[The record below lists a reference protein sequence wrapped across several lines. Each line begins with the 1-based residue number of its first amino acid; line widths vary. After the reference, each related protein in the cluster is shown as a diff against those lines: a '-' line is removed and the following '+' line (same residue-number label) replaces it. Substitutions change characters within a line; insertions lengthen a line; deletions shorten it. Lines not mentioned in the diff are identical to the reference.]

1 MYVVPRIKGLVP
13 LALLLSA
20 ASSGVAQEEAP
31 APERPSPA
39 VPTDASAEPSTRPP
53 SVPVVRSNLEGK
65 VVMAGTRQPLD
76 QVQVTIDGTSIQT
89 RTAADGSFTLRGVPT
104 GKVFVSFQKPGYER
118 ISLQVP
124 VEPGRGALG
133 VFYLHRQTDIEA
145 GRFAIEV
152 VENRTTEVLQHS
164 FTMEEVR
171 STPGTLGDAVRVV
184 QNLPGIARAPFGLG
198 LTLVRGTGPNDS
210 GFYLDGLSVPIIFHF
225 GGLISVYSSS
235 MLDSVN
241 YLPGGYSVRYG
252 RNLGG
257 VIDVETRD
265 TLPDRNGGYADI
277 NLLDSSAFFSGRQ
290 GALGYSV
297 AARRSYIDFLA
308 NPLLENTTGIQ
319 IQFPRYWD
327 AQLKLDYIPNDR
339 DNLQLFFSASDDRFA
354 VLGNAGDGADEE
366 SANAAAFSTYTTT
379 FRGKLS
385 WSRRLG
391 MLGHNRVDLAIGPNQ
406 QNAQFGSGSL
416 ERTPILVSLRDELSL
431 NVQPWLGL
439 KLGLDAETIQQN
451 ISIDLGLDELSEDE
465 GLLVETSD
473 WTFSPS
479 PYVEADVL
487 VGEDLHI
494 TPGLRLDPLWIPDLY
509 GAVAVDPRLAFRYKA
524 LSGLLVKG
532 SSGKYSQF
540 PNYNELIEE
549 LGNPELTPAY
559 AWQNTLGFEWDITP
573 QLYLDVVG
581 YYNHLE
587 DLVVSNQG
595 GFLAPPPNSNGDEQ
609 DSNTSDETSEEDT
622 ALYTNEGLGRTY
634 GLELLLRRRMNE
646 KLYGWISYT
655 LSRSERRREDE
666 DTWTLY
672 AFDQTHNLTVV
683 AGYRLNRGWELSAR
697 YRFGSGN
704 PYTPVLNAS
713 QNLDDDS
720 WTPIYG
726 ETNSARNDYFSQLDV
741 RIQRDWTFNT
751 WALQGYLDIQ
761 NVTNRSNPEASFYN
775 FDFRDKSQISG
786 LPILPVLGFR
796 GTF

>member
-1 MYVVPRIKGLVP
+1 MLTLPLGRGCTL

-20 ASSGVAQEEAP
+20 SAAAQTP
-31 APERPSPA
+31 APPPEA
-39 VPTDASAEPSTRPP
+39 APTGQPP
-53 SVPVVRSNLEGK
+53 LNGLRSNLEGR
-65 VVMAGTRQPLD
+65 VVVAGTRQPLA
-76 QVQVTIDGTSIQT
+76 QVQVQVDGTSIQT
-89 RTAADGSFTLRGVPT
+89 RTAADGSFILRGVPS
-104 GKVFVSFQKPGYER
+104 GKVFVSFQKLGFER
-118 ISLQVP
+118 ISIQVP

-133 VFYLHRQTDIEA
+133 VFYLHRQTDIET
-145 GRFAIEV
+145 GKFAIEV

-265 TLPDRNGGYADI
+265 ALPERNGGYADI
-277 NLLDSSAFFSGRQ
+277 NLLDSSAFFSGKQ
-290 GALGYSV
+290 GQLGYAI

-308 NPLLENTTGIQ
+308 NPLLENTTGIL

-327 AQLKLDYIPNDR
+327 AQAKLDYIPNDV
-339 DNLQLFFSASDDRFA
+339 DNFQLFFAASDDRFA
-354 VLGNAGDGADEE
+354 VLGNAGEGADED
-366 SANAAAFSTYTTT
+366 SANSAGFSTYTTT

-391 MLGHNRVDLAIGPNQ
+391 TLGHNRMDLAVGPNQ
-406 QNAQFGSGSL
+406 QNAQFGAGTL

-451 ISIDLGLDELSEDE
+451 LLIDLGGGSEGSDE
-465 GLLVETSD
+465 GTLVETSD
-473 WTFSPS
+473 WTYSPS

-509 GAVAVDPRLAFRYKA
+509 GAVALDPRLAFRFKP
-524 LSGLLVKG
+524 LPGLLLKG
-532 SSGKYSQF
+532 STGKYSQF
-540 PNYNELIEE
+540 PNYNELLEE
-549 LGNPELTPAY
+549 LGNPELKPAY

-573 QLYLDVVG
+573 QLYLDMVG
-581 YYNHLE
+581 YYNQLQQ
-587 DLVVSNQG
+587 LVVSNQNLPFGAPG
-595 GFLAPPPNSNGDEQ
+595 GGGGGDNDDDE
-609 DSNTSDETSEEDT
+609 DTATADETEEDT

-634 GLELLLRRRMNE
+634 GLELLLRKRMSDR
-646 KLYGWISYT
+646 LYGWISYT
-655 LSRSERRREDE
+655 LARSERRREDE
-666 DTWTLY
+666 EDWTLY
-672 AFDQTHNLTVV
+672 SFDQTHNLTLV
-683 AGYRLNRGWELSAR
+683 AGYRLKHGWELSAR

-704 PYTPVLNAS
+704 PFTPVLNAS
-713 QNLDDDS
+713 QDLDDDS
-720 WTPIYG
+720 WEPVYG
-726 ETNSARNDYFSQLDV
+726 ETNSARNDFFSQLDV
-741 RIQRDWTFNT
+741 RVQKDWTFNT

-775 FDFRDKSQISG
+775 FDFRDQSQISG